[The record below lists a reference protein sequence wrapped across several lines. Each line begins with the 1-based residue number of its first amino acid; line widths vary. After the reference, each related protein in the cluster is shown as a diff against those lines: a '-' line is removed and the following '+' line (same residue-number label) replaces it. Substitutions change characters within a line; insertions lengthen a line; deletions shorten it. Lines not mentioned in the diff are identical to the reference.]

1 MSLNASH
8 RHRFLLIALAVTVI
22 GTAAAFVL
30 APRGEVVLH
39 REVSKFQTLVVAEQ
53 GGRRCLRFGDG
64 PQALN
69 QTCRILREPR
79 RVELDYA
86 RAIVALALSI
96 EPFPKRVLV
105 IGLGGG
111 SIPTALMAAHP
122 DVELDAVELDPAV
135 VEVAA
140 NYFDFQTTKNVHVFA
155 EDGVAFVA
163 RAAKSDEHYDLIV
176 LDAFDESEIPAPLTT
191 AEFVAQLQQLAGER
205 GVVIANS
212 FAGAPPKAFSDFK
225 FVDVNRNRLLYRGPV
240 TVPREA
246 TEALEQIGA
255 DDEWLKLLR

>member
-1 MSLNASH
+1 MILGVGVVA
-8 RHRFLLIALAVTVI
+8 AV
-22 GTAAAFVL
+22 AAAGFVFS
-30 APRGEVVLH
+30 PREAVVLH
-39 REVSKFQTLVVAEQ
+39 REVSKFQTLVVVEEN
-53 GGRRCLRFGDG
+53 GRRCLRFGDG
-64 PQALN
+64 AKALN
-69 QTCRILREPR
+69 QTCRTLSRPE

-86 RAIVALALSI
+86 RAIVALALSL

-111 SIPTALMAAHP
+111 SIPTAIIGAHP

-163 RAAKSDEHYDLIV
+163 RAAKNEEHYDLVV
-176 LDAFDESEIPAPLTT
+176 LDAFDEAEMPAPFTT
-191 AEFVAQLQQLAGER
+191 SEFVAQLGRITGER

-212 FAGAPPKAFSDFK
+212 FAGAPAKAFADFK
-225 FVDVNRNRLLYRGPV
+225 FIDVGKNRLLLSGPV
-240 TVPREA
+240 SAPREA
-246 TEALEQIGA
+246 NEALERIGA
-255 DDEWLKLLR
+255 DDEWLRAKFPQ